1 MIAPAIQALE
11 EGSVVELIVI
21 GVADAFVAG
30 LALEVVN
37 EIDEIEDVVTRFR
50 SAQSATISVSG
61 KVKKYQLSYSRL

>member
-11 EGSVVELIVI
+11 EGSVVELTVV

-37 EIDEIEDVVTRFR
+37 EIDEIEDVVTGFI
-50 SAQSATISVSG
+50 SAKSARIGISG
-61 KVKKYQLSYSRL
+61 EIKKYQLSYSRL